1 MAFRVPASLGVIGR
15 SFVDW
20 WDNWI
25 DMVLVTIVWF
35 IAQLTIV
42 LGPPATFGYYY
53 YVSQMINGES
63 LGVRGL
69 IRGARMYFGKSWQ
82 WGALNLLGWI
92 VLVINFQFYG
102 QVKAIWGIYLQV
114 VIVMMIYLFTATNF
128 YALPYFMAIEQ
139 KSLKVALN
147 NGIRT
152 TLAAPFFTIVLL
164 LICLVVGIAS
174 IGLILPFFMGLPGV
188 IAVLGFRAMEDR
200 LVKFGLRKREKTPKE
215 IEAEQGG
222 RIRVQG
228 KDFSSISEMA
238 IHNQDNEPVES
249 SDEND
254 RPEKKRII

>member
-1 MAFRVPASLGVIGR
+1 
-15 SFVDW
+15 
-20 WDNWI
+20 
-25 DMVLVTIVWF
+25 
-35 IAQLTIV
+35 
-42 LGPPATFGYYY
+42 
-53 YVSQMINGES
+53 
-63 LGVRGL
+63 
-69 IRGARMYFGKSWQ
+69 MYFGKSWQ